1 MAAISFAGRLA
12 EDPEFRYST
21 SGTSILAL
29 RVPVDTGWGDR
40 KVTTWYRVS
49 AFGKLADRLDSA
61 HQKGYLKKGDNVFV
75 RGQFQ
80 IREYDKNDGSKGY
93 SAEVN
98 ADDVQII
105 FAPKTDTNSYGGGDA
120 DSVPF

>member
-12 EDPEFRYST
+12 ADPEIKYT
-21 SGTSILAL
+21 TNGTTVAEL
-29 RVPVDTGWGDR
+29 RIPVDTGWGDR

-49 AFGKLADRLDSA
+49 LFGKQAERIQMAQDAGHLS
-61 HQKGYLKKGDNVFV
+61 KGSNVFV

-80 IREYDKNDGSKGY
+80 IREYEKNDGSKGY

-98 ADDVQII
+98 ADDVTII
-105 FAPKTDTNSYGGGDA
+105 FPPKQTHSEAPASYD
-120 DSVPF
+120 DVPF